1 MRRSV
6 RSQRPGVDRG
16 LNDPPEA
23 ATCLPG
29 EGGLVRLMERFLLWL
44 SARRWTTTTFTAVY
58 VVLVVGSHEFIQRS
72 VIACY
77 DRFSRESVNTVVR
90 ACGVGIA
97 LAFVVY
103 VARHLARRNGRR
115 TKIIYLIVTL
125 GLIAASWPWLF
136 YTDIEV
142 VHFPQYA
149 ALSVLLYAL
158 TRRFG
163 RAVFYASLLGAADEC
178 FQFYVSHPNWAINL
192 DFNDMMYNAIGAGF
206 GCTLVYVA
214 VECRFSARGTIQ
226 TGHHSK
232 RPAVVLLRRATPL
245 WIVLLVCL
253 TCGLLWQTG
262 QMSLDPLPDGSKPKY
277 VIRRCGPSARYWE
290 KTSWGKRYH
299 ELTPVEACGLA
310 VLLFV
315 FYGSLDY
322 IGRGHSL
329 EPAGGKGTP
338 AGTSRN

>member
-1 MRRSV
+1 MN
-6 RSQRPGVDRG
+6 G
-16 LNDPPEA
+16 PPEA

-29 EGGLVRLMERFLLWL
+29 EGRLVRLMERILLWL
-44 SARRWTTTTFTAVY
+44 SARRWTTIAVTAVY
-58 VVLVVGSHEFIQRS
+58 VVLVVGSHELIQRS

-90 ACGVGIA
+90 ACGVGIS

-103 VARHLARRNGRR
+103 IVRHLSRPDGRW
-115 TKIIYLIVTL
+115 TKVIYLIVTL
-125 GLIAASWPWLF
+125 GMIAASWPWLF

-149 ALSVLLYAL
+149 VLSILLYAM

-178 FQFYVSHPNWAINL
+178 FQYYVSHPNWAINL

-206 GCTLVYVA
+206 GCTLIYVA
-214 VECRFSARGTIQ
+214 VEGRLSACGSFQ
-226 TGHHSK
+226 GGHRAK
-232 RPAVVLLRRATPL
+232 RSAAALLRRATPL
-245 WIVLLVCL
+245 WIVLLVCS

-299 ELTPVEACGLA
+299 ELTPLEAGGLA

-315 FYGSLDY
+315 FYGSLDF
-322 IGRGHSL
+322 IGRGYSL
-329 EPAGGKGTP
+329 DRAGDKEAAT
-338 AGTSRN
+338 GTSRS